1 MVYSKDA
8 KQGYLSNKGIEQ
20 IRRLFANDIFR
31 NEMYHAFTLE
41 TQMRDEVRAE
51 AKRRINEL
59 LESAEISQNASEQ
72 MQQLYAKLL
81 DQLRNYT
88 GRKMYGYLPKNMKQ
102 TVDAIVA
109 ELAKDE
115 RIAELYA
122 EWNKANREKLSVYY
136 DKPKS
141 DIPLEEN
148 KEFRDIKNAVLRSAV
163 LMMQTSV
170 SLQSAPINSA
180 VGNLIAILAKAIAA
194 SCQKRRMRLDTQ
206 IDSKL
211 KSRIE
216 RKKQAH
222 GLKTDRSVQA
232 GHNEDEEQGFTINM

>member
-1 MVYSKDA
+1 MVYSKDV
-8 KQGYLSNKGIEQ
+8 KQGYLTNKGIEEM
-20 IRRLFANDIFR
+20 RRLFANDIFR

-115 RIAELYA
+115 RIASCMRSGTRPTVKSCRFTMT
-122 EWNKANREKLSVYY
+122 NPNRIFHWRKT
-136 DKPKS
+136 
-141 DIPLEEN
+141 
-148 KEFRDIKNAVLRSAV
+148 KNSGILR
-163 LMMQTSV
+163 MQ
-170 SLQSAPINSA
+170 
-180 VGNLIAILAKAIAA
+180 
-194 SCQKRRMRLDTQ
+194 SCVRRY
-206 IDSKL
+206 
-211 KSRIE
+211 
-216 RKKQAH
+216 
-222 GLKTDRSVQA
+222 
-232 GHNEDEEQGFTINM
+232 